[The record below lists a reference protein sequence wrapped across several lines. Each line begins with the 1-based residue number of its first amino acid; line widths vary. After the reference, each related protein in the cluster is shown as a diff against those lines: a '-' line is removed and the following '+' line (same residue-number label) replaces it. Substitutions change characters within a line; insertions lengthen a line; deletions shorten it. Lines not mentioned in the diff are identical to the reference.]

1 MAENV
6 SEKKIILIVDDT
18 EINRG
23 ILKEMFIQDYDV
35 LEAEN
40 GRRALEIIAAKKDK
54 LAAVLLDIIMPEM
67 DGFRLL
73 DELSKHNIPSRI
85 PILMITSDT
94 SADAERKSYEKG
106 ATDVIHKPFDA
117 FVVSNKVKKAV
128 ELFESKTELEK
139 KVADQTRVL
148 KKQFL
153 VLKKQEERLRETN
166 SRIIDTIC
174 TIVEFRN
181 LESGYHL
188 KRIKGFVQILANVAM
203 RNYPEY
209 GLTPHKIE
217 VITNA
222 SAMHDIGKITVPD
235 SILLKP
241 GRLNADE
248 FDIMKS
254 HTTRGCEIVKM
265 LADLQDKEYLEI
277 SYDICR
283 HHHEKYDGKGYPD
296 GLKGEEISIAAQLT
310 SLADVY
316 DALVSDRVYKSAFSP
331 AKAYEMIKNGESG
344 IFSTKM
350 LACFDIARPDMEAMV
365 ARTKAE
371 ESANIAAGGGGQMSN

>member
-1 MAENV
+1 MADK
-6 SEKKIILIVDDT
+6 SILIVDDA

-23 ILKEMFIQDYDV
+23 ILSEIFKEEYDV

-40 GRRALEIIAAKKDK
+40 GRKALEIIATKKDK
-54 LAAVLLDIIMPEM
+54 ISAILLDIVMPEM
-67 DGFRLL
+67 DGYRLL
-73 DELSKHNIPSRI
+73 EKLSEHKIPARI
-85 PILMITSDT
+85 PVLMITADGST
-94 SADAERKSYEKG
+94 DAERKCYEKG
-106 ATDVIHKPFDA
+106 AADVIHKPFDPM
-117 FVVSNKVKKAV
+117 VVKHRVLRAIELYESRRGLEQKVN
-128 ELFESKTELEK
+128 
-139 KVADQTRVL
+139 DQTRVL
-148 KKQFL
+148 KKQFM

-166 SRIIDTIC
+166 ARIIDTIC

-188 KRIKGFVQILANVAM
+188 KRIKGFVQILANTAM
-203 RNYPEY
+203 RNYPEF
-209 GLTPHKIE
+209 GLTPHRIE
-217 VITNA
+217 VITTA

-241 GRLNADE
+241 GRLTADE

-265 LADLQDKEYLEI
+265 LADLQDKEYLEV

-316 DALVSDRVYKSAFSP
+316 DALVSDRVYKSAFTPS
-331 AKAYEMIKNGESG
+331 KAYEMIKNGESG

-350 LACFDIARPDMEAMV
+350 LACFDIARPEMEAMV

-371 ESANIAAGGGGQMSN
+371 EEANAAAGGAGMMSQ